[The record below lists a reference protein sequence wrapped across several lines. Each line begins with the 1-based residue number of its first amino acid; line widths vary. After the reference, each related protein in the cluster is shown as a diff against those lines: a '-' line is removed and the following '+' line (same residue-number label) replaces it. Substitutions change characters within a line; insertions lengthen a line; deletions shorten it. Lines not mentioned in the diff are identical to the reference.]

1 MKMKNDNE
9 LREMMKEWSMLT
21 SSIFHEL
28 LCRTE
33 NNSKEFFTLQE
44 AAEYLNRPTSYMYAL
59 LNNGCIA
66 KCQPRISGSEPEKRS
81 TARVYFLK
89 KDLDEFITKSRIPA
103 KNAKGKERKDEKDS

>member
-44 AAEYLNRPTSYMYAL
+44 AAEYLNRPASYMYAL

-89 KDLDEFITKSRIPA
+89 GDLDNFIKGARVPA
-103 KNAKGKERKDEKDS
+103 KTPKERKDEKDS